1 MESRFKPGDI
11 VWFQPRV
18 DKIDF
23 KTGRTTD
30 TSTAVKS
37 KIVQVQ
43 FTIDKVLYDLALS
56 VDGGFYEIFPLRSV
70 DSVFVCPIIEDV
82 KPAQI
87 EKRASELL
95 EEIRKRKYEEEIKKP
110 RDPFPYFPPHQPQH
124 LGPSFDGFPPGTIIC
139 DVSKMLRNHH

>member
-11 VWFQPRV
+11 VWFQPHV

-43 FTIDKVLYDLALS
+43 FTVDKVLYDVALS

-70 DSVFVCPIIEDV
+70 DSVFVCPVIAEEN
-82 KPAQI
+82 PEQI
-87 EKRASELL
+87 EKRAQRLL
-95 EEIRKRKYEEEIKKP
+95 EELRRKSEEEIKKP
-110 RDPFPYFPPHQPQH
+110 RDPFQYFPPYQPQR
-124 LGPSFDGFPPGTIIC
+124 LGPNFDGFPPGTIIC

>member
-11 VWFQPRV
+11 VWFQPHV

-37 KIVQVQ
+37 KVVQVQ
-43 FTIDKVLYDLALS
+43 FTADKVLYDVALS

-70 DSVFVCPIIEDV
+70 DSVFVCPVIAEEN
-82 KPAQI
+82 PEQI
-87 EKRASELL
+87 EKRPQRLL
-95 EEIRKRKYEEEIKKP
+95 EELRRKSEEEIKKP
-110 RDPFPYFPPHQPQH
+110 RDPFPYFPPYQPQR
-124 LGPSFDGFPPGTIIC
+124 LGPDFDGFPPGTIIC